1 MVLDGLLNHMKIQL
15 RLGKWFCTEFKF
27 KLFHLMFT
35 QILVVVDGSMVAE
48 HKNEVKFYVL
58 NIIKMVNSL
67 NDYNFPLD
75 FFKVDSIFKDKSI
88 GNHIKVETVKV
99 MSLEGATFG
108 YMRHSGSNKVNLFKF
123 SCIIWWS
130 LADLFRFQHLRC
142 WQVSVSGR
150 LLWTSMILV
159 DLNSMMLQYLS
170 QGSYNFSYI

>member
-1 MVLDGLLNHMKIQL
+1 
-15 RLGKWFCTEFKF
+15 
-27 KLFHLMFT
+27 MFT

-123 SCIIWWS
+123 SCIVVS
-130 LADLFRFQHLRC
+130 H
-142 WQVSVSGR
+142 WQICLG
-150 LLWTSMILV
+150 
-159 DLNSMMLQYLS
+159 
-170 QGSYNFSYI
+170 FSI